1 MGIGGKTVLLNRD
14 ILKDNNLAYIPG
26 EFGQLCVARTE
37 VPVVL
42 NVFCEVAEFPL
53 RPEQSRANLQTP
65 VYSIRKSGR
74 RWYDRAE
81 FYKNTS

>member
-65 VYSIRKSGR
+65 VYSRFTCKTLYMMVGQAGGRK
-74 RWYDRAE
+74 
-81 FYKNTS
+81 